1 MGGITMNLEKEI
13 EKYYY
18 DNFAFL
24 SSTHIPT
31 LDILTDIA
39 EYFIGRQKEEMLSNA
54 LDATVTEIHGV
65 NGLDVAANLSE
76 KLSKYKD
83 GDNVKLIIVKDEEQ

>member
-54 LDATVTEIHGV
+54 LDATVTEIYGV

-83 GDNVKLIIVKDEEQ
+83 GDKVKLIIVKDEEQ

>member
-1 MGGITMNLEKEI
+1 MNLKKEI

-18 DNFAFL
+18 DNFAFI
-24 SSTHIPT
+24 SSAHIPT
-31 LDILTDIA
+31 LDILTSIA
-39 EYFIGRQKEEMLSNA
+39 KHFIEWQREAMLSNA
-54 LDATVTEIHGV
+54 LDATVTEIYGV

-83 GDNVKLIIVKDEEQ
+83 GDKVKLIIVNEEEK